1 MTTWTV
7 LKVAHPESANLTL
20 TADIQRCL
28 GLDAGALASRSQ
40 FERNLVFLWRPRGW
54 LRVVP
59 AFHFAE
65 LAAKEARMDR
75 IVAQAPFTAT
85 SPGSLLMNLPRP
97 AALFLRLKDF
107 EGADTSSRTPMDSI
121 AWVAPKEEWDAARWS
136 KAGDP
141 TRKAEPHVYLA
152 RDAFDGALPT
162 LAELEGSTARKKLVK
177 PMVKERA

>member
-1 MTTWTV
+1 MTTWTI

-40 FERNLVFLWRPRGW
+40 FERNLVFLSRPQGW

-59 AFHFAE
+59 AFRFTD
-65 LAAKEARMDR
+65 LVAKEARMDR

-85 SPGSLLMNLPRP
+85 SPGSLLLNLPRP
-97 AALFLRLKDF
+97 AALFLHLKDF
-107 EGADTSSRTPMDSI
+107 EGADPSSRTPMDSI
-121 AWVAPKEEWDAARWS
+121 AWIAPKQEWDAVRWS
-136 KAGDP
+136 KVGDP
-141 TRKAEPHVYLA
+141 TRKGEPHVYLV

-162 LAELEGSTARKKLVK
+162 LAELEGSTARSKLVK
-177 PMVKERA
+177 PRIKERT